1 MGALNTLAQVSIH
14 LCVLLWARPDTEEAL
29 CAYEDAVLSLMG
41 DHGARVL
48 QRMRT
53 DGTNGA
59 PLEIQVLEFPSQG
72 ALDSYMQDERRTALA
87 GERDA
92 AIARTDVLAAE
103 PV

>member
-1 MGALNTLAQVSIH
+1 MSIH
-14 LCVLLWARPDTEEAL
+14 LCVLLWSRPGTEKAL
-29 CAYEDAVLSLMG
+29 CAYEDTVLGLMG

-53 DGTNGA
+53 DGANGA
-59 PLEIQVLEFPSQG
+59 PLEIQVLEFPSQE
-72 ALDSYMQDERRTALA
+72 ALDGYMQDERRTSLA

>member
-1 MGALNTLAQVSIH
+1 MSIY
-14 LCVLLWARPDTEEAL
+14 LCVLLWSKPGVEEAL
-29 CAYEDAVLSLMG
+29 CVYEDTVLGLMG

-59 PLEIQVLEFPSQG
+59 PLEIQMLEFPSQG
-72 ALDSYMQDERRTALA
+72 ALDGYMQDERRTALA
-87 GERDA
+87 GERGA
-92 AIARTDVLAAE
+92 VIARTDVLAGE

>member
-1 MGALNTLAQVSIH
+1 MSIH
-14 LCVLLWARPDTEEAL
+14 LCVLLWSKPGTEEAL
-29 CAYEDAVLSLMG
+29 RAYEDTVLELMA

-53 DGTNGA
+53 DGADGA

-72 ALDSYMQDERRTALA
+72 ALDGYMQDERRTALA
-87 GERDA
+87 NEREA
-92 AIARTDVLAAE
+92 AVARTDVLVAE

>member
-1 MGALNTLAQVSIH
+1 
-14 LCVLLWARPDTEEAL
+14 LCVLLWSKPGTEEAL
-29 CAYEDAVLSLMG
+29 GAYEDTVLGLMG

-53 DGTNGA
+53 DGADGA
-59 PLEIQVLEFPSQG
+59 PLEIQVLEFPSQA
-72 ALDSYMQDERRTALA
+72 ALDGYMQDKRRTALA

-92 AIARTDVLAAE
+92 AIARTDVLAVR

>member
-1 MGALNTLAQVSIH
+1 MSIH
-14 LCVLLWARPDTEEAL
+14 LCVLLWSRPGAEEAL
-29 CAYEDAVLSLMG
+29 CAYEDTVLGLMG
-41 DHGARVL
+41 DHGALVL

-53 DGTNGA
+53 DGANDA

-72 ALDSYMQDERRTALA
+72 ALDGYMQDERRTVLA

-92 AIARTDVLAAE
+92 AIARTDVLPAE